1 MFFLVSHFF
10 AAPCCFWNKTI
21 SVHFW
26 NQTSFQEWN
35 TLSTFYDWLMK
46 VVFHA
51 NVSLSGSTVQHI
63 KVFVSCNKNVSCNMK
78 KNSFYFYRCCMQ
90 HFSNRFCCIAHK
102 KTYCS
107 TVKFSKDIHSSN
119 GVLHGHE
126 NVAPWPQDLF
136 LMRSWATSGNEVIF
150 WFFFYHCRNYLLH
163 FRHCLYER
171 SFHALVE
178 FFTWSTQ

>member
-1 MFFLVSHFF
+1 MLALNFALVRDLFTFICIIWISIIPQYRIVLVKTNYCLFFLVSHFF

-136 LMRSWATSGNEVIF
+136 LMRS
-150 WFFFYHCRNYLLH
+150 
-163 FRHCLYER
+163 
-171 SFHALVE
+171 
-178 FFTWSTQ
+178 